1 MVPGGIVAPTVVD
14 VTSAPIFKSPLIVFI
29 PIGVPA
35 GNVPTK
41 RLVVDAFSVK
51 FSSFIISTT
60 TPPAPGL
67 INPSLFPPTTVKT
80 SPTIYPLPGFTRVID
95 VISPRAPTELIL
107 IVCPDPLPPVVLNT
121 PVV

>member
-14 VTSAPIFKSPLIVFI
+14 VTSAPIFKSPLILFI

-35 GNVPTK
+35 GNVPAK
-41 RLVVDAFSVK
+41 PFVSAFPVK
-51 FSSFIISTT
+51 FSSFTISTT